1 MMNDKKII
9 NSFYLQDELNPDIW
23 DEPSEGDYKLKPEI
37 RKRLLKVAQ
46 LFIDYL
52 DYVIF
57 LYTILIFIGSLAGYN
72 WSVVFSILIFI
83 ILYDYKRNLGGDVEL
98 HKELI

>member
-23 DEPSEGDYKLKPEI
+23 DELSEGDYKLKPEI
-37 RKRLLKVAQ
+37 RKRLLKVAE

-52 DYVIF
+52 DVDF
-57 LYTILIFIGSLAGYN
+57 FIHDVLFVGSLVGYN
-72 WSVVFSILIFI
+72 WSAVQAEKEIFGLIKQNKVVKLNKF
-83 ILYDYKRNLGGDVEL
+83 
-98 HKELI
+98 